1 MPLTK
6 ASKHKTLPPEDLK
19 CSCDPDFFDFDDTD
33 GIDPIEGIV
42 GQERALKALKIGVDI
57 RSRGYNIFITG
68 LSGTGKQTTVKQML
82 ESISPECPQ
91 LYDYAYV
98 NNFDLPDNPTLLT
111 FNAGR
116 GAEFKKDIESAI
128 KFLRESIPIIL
139 ENEPF
144 ATQKKK
150 LISKIADK
158 QHALFQAFEKKIKK
172 DHFALGQ
179 VKVGEALRPELLYM
193 VGDKAVFIQNL
204 DELVEEKKISEKE
217 VGEINEKY
225 ESYQDE
231 LQTIFKK
238 NLESTQDLQER
249 VEKLEKSS
257 VKNIVDITFS
267 DVKEKYDDEKI
278 NKYLIKMSENI
289 LTDLALFKNPAQQN
303 EEDESKE
310 FLDYQVN
317 LLLNNENTKDCPVII
332 ETSPN
337 FSNLFGVIEKYSDG
351 NGGWY
356 ADFTRIKCGSLLRA
370 NGGYLVMNAMDAFS
384 EYGVWKH
391 LKRVLLYG
399 KLEIQDIQSLY
410 NYHPSILK
418 PEPIHITT
426 KIILIGNNNIY
437 SLLANNEDDFNKIFK
452 IKADFDYEM
461 DRTEKAMEQYAKVV
475 KSLIEK
481 EKLLP
486 LDKSGI
492 IKVLEYGARYAG
504 NKNKLTTRFAYIADL
519 VREASFW
526 AADVGDKIIGSYHV
540 KQAYESAQ
548 ERHGLTESKLSEM
561 MKENVILI
569 DTDGERIGQIN
580 GLAVYGNG
588 NFSFGKPT
596 RITATVA
603 LGNGR
608 IINVERESGLSG
620 NTHNKGMLI
629 LTGYFREKFGTK
641 IPLSFTA
648 SLVFEQGYSHVDGD
662 SASITEVCALLS
674 TLAQVPIKQCFA
686 ITGSVNQKGDVQPI
700 GGVNEKVEGFFD
712 LCKARGLTGEHGVII
727 PYQNINDLM
736 LNDEIVE
743 AVEKKQF
750 HIYPVERVEEAIEIL
765 TGFKAGKLLKNG
777 KYAANTIFGSIEKNL
792 IDMRKRIKPS
802 MTKRKTTGKK

>member
-1 MPLTK
+1 M
-6 ASKHKTLPPEDLK
+6 
-19 CSCDPDFFDFDDTD
+19 
-33 GIDPIEGIV
+33 
-42 GQERALKALKIGVDI
+42 
-57 RSRGYNIFITG
+57 
-68 LSGTGKQTTVKQML
+68 
-82 ESISPECPQ
+82 
-91 LYDYAYV
+91 
-98 NNFDLPDNPTLLT
+98 
-111 FNAGR
+111 
-116 GAEFKKDIESAI
+116 
-128 KFLRESIPIIL
+128 

-144 ATQKKK
+144 ASQKKK
-150 LISKIADK
+150 LISNIADK
-158 QHALFQAFEKKIKK
+158 QHALFQSFEKKIKK

-179 VKVGEALRPELLYM
+179 VKVGEALRPELLYV

-204 DELVEEKKISEKE
+204 DELVEEEKLSEKE
-217 VGEINEKY
+217 VKKINEKY

-238 NLESTQDLQER
+238 NLKSTQDLQDR
-249 VEKLEKSS
+249 VAKLEKSS
-257 VKNIVDITFS
+257 VKNIIDITFS
-267 DVKEKYDDEKI
+267 DIIEKYGDEKI
-278 NKYLIKMSENI
+278 NQYLEKMMENI
-289 LTDLALFKNPAQQN
+289 LSDLELFKKPVENN
-303 EEDESKE
+303 KTKDETNE
-310 FLDYQVN
+310 FLDYEVN
-317 LLLNNENTKDCPVII
+317 LLLNNEHTKKCPVVI

-418 PEPIHITT
+418 PEPIHIST
-426 KIILIGNNNIY
+426 KIILIGNNHIY

-461 DRTEKAMEQYAKVV
+461 NRTEKAMQQYAKVV
-475 KSLIEK
+475 KSLVEK
-481 EKLLP
+481 ENLLP
-486 LDKSGI
+486 LDKSGV

-519 VREASFW
+519 VREANFW
-526 AADVGDKIIGSYHV
+526 AADVGDKIIGSYHI
-540 KQAYESAQ
+540 KEAYEAAQ
-548 ERHGLTESKLSEM
+548 ERHGLMESKLSEM
-561 MKENVILI
+561 MKDDVILI
-569 DTDGERIGQIN
+569 DTEGERIGQIN

-596 RITATVA
+596 RITASVA
-603 LGNGR
+603 LGNGS

-629 LTGYFREKFGTK
+629 LTGFFRETFGAK
-641 IPLSFTA
+641 VPLSFTA
-648 SLVFEQGYSHVDGD
+648 SIVFEQGYSYVDGD
-662 SASITEVCALLS
+662 SASVTEICALLS
-674 TLAQVPIKQCFA
+674 TLSRAPIKQSFA

-700 GGVNEKVEGFFD
+700 GGVNEKIEGFFD
-712 LCKARGLTGEHGVII
+712 LCEERGLTGVQGVII
-727 PYQNINDLM
+727 PRQNVNDLM
-736 LNDEIVE
+736 LKDEVIE
-743 AVEKKQF
+743 AVDKKKF

-765 TGFKAGKLLKNG
+765 TGYKAGKLLKNG
-777 KYAANTIFGSIEKNL
+777 KYQANTIFGLIEKNL
-792 IDMRKRIKPS
+792 LDMRKRIKPG
-802 MTKRKTTGKK
+802 MTKRKTNEKK